1 MSLTR
6 LGGDPM
12 RLRKG
17 FWGTVVYLLVLLAVF
32 LFAGL
37 TLSPLVY

>member
-1 MSLTR
+1 
-6 LGGDPM
+6 M
-12 RLRKG
+12 RLKKG

-37 TLSPLVY
+37 TLSPLAC

>member
-1 MSLTR
+1 MSLTQV
-6 LGGDPM
+6 GGDPM
-12 RLRKG
+12 RLRRG

-37 TLSPLVY
+37 SLSPLAY